1 MIHADRQ
8 RLAGILGMLGSNSA
22 GERDNAARLAEQ
34 FRRTSGL
41 TWIELLTPPVKL
53 LIVPGKPAAAPPAAQ
68 PAPVQPAPPPWT
80 PPPNREWMKVC
91 ALAAFWIGGLV
102 AAFWPW
108 ASRP

>member
-8 RLAGILGMLGSNSA
+8 RLAGILGMLGSDAA

-53 LIVPGKPAAAPPAAQ
+53 LIVPGKPAAAPAQ
-68 PAPVQPAPPPWT
+68 PAPAQPAPPPWV
-80 PPPNREWMKVC
+80 PPPNRTWVKMCVWG
-91 ALAAFWIGGLV
+91 AFWLGALV
-102 AAFWPW
+102 WPIVW
-108 ASRP
+108 PLQR